1 MEDDG
6 KEKEQHTSIKSV
18 PGGTTK
24 NESEVSSHLYVTI
37 KKKQQHKRGNREKT
51 NSKKKLETRIE
62 PIKFK
67 RKQGSY
73 SFELLKF
80 QDFL

>member
-6 KEKEQHTSIKSV
+6 KNKEQHTSIKSV
-18 PGGTTK
+18 PRGKTK
-24 NESEVSSHLYVTI
+24 NESEVSRHLKVVEN
-37 KKKQQHKRGNREKT
+37 KKQHKRGNKEKRT
-51 NSKKKLETRIE
+51 SKKKLVTRIE

-67 RKQGSY
+67 RKQGLY

>member
-6 KEKEQHTSIKSV
+6 KKKEQHTSIKSV
-18 PGGTTK
+18 PGGKTK
-24 NESEVSSHLYVTI
+24 NESEVSRHLKVVEN
-37 KKKQQHKRGNREKT
+37 KKQHKRGNKEKGPV
-51 NSKKKLETRIE
+51 KKLVTRIE

-67 RKQGSY
+67 RKQGLY

>member
-37 KKKQQHKRGNREKT
+37 KKKNNTNGATEKKRIV
-51 NSKKKLETRIE
+51 KKKKETQIE

>member
-1 MEDDG
+1 MMG
-6 KEKEQHTSIKSV
+6 RRRSNATSIKSV
-18 PGGTTK
+18 AGGKTK
-24 NESEVSSHLYVTI
+24 NESEVSSHLNVTENE
-37 KKKQQHKRGNREKT
+37 KKQHKRGNREKT
-51 NSKKKLETRIE
+51 NSKKKLVTRID

-67 RKQGSY
+67 RKQGLY

>member
-37 KKKQQHKRGNREKT
+37 KKKQQQHKRGNREKT
-51 NSKKKLETRIE
+51 NSKKKIRDPNWAYQIQTETG
-62 PIKFK
+62 F
-67 RKQGSY
+67 
-73 SFELLKF
+73 LLF
-80 QDFL
+80 WAP

>member
-6 KEKEQHTSIKSV
+6 KKKEQHTSIKSV
-18 PGGTTK
+18 PGGKTK
-24 NESEVSSHLYVTI
+24 NESEVSRHLKVI
-37 KKKQQHKRGNREKT
+37 ENKKQHKWGNRQKT
-51 NSKKKLETRIE
+51 TSKKILVTRID
-62 PIKFK
+62 PDKFK
-67 RKQGSY
+67 RKQGLY

>member
-37 KKKQQHKRGNREKT
+37 KKKNNTNGATEKKRIV
-51 NSKKKLETRIE
+51 KKKLETQIE

-67 RKQGSY
+67 RKQGPY

>member
-1 MEDDG
+1 MMG
-6 KEKEQHTSIKSV
+6 RRRSNATSIKSV
-18 PGGTTK
+18 AGETTK
-24 NESEVSSHLYVTI
+24 NESEVSSHLNVTEN
-37 KKKQQHKRGNREKT
+37 KKNNTNGATEKKRTVR
-51 NSKKKLETRIE
+51 KKLVTRID

-67 RKQGSY
+67 RKQGLY